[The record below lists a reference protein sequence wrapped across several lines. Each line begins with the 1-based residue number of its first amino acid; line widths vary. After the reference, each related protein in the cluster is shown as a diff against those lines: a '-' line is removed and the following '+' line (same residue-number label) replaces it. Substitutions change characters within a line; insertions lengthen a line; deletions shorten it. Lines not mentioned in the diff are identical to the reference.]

1 MPRLGVH
8 TSIAG
13 GLTNGLADAVRL
25 GCQCMQMFVRNQRQ
39 WRTGP
44 LSPEQ
49 LAEWTVARAAPAAA
63 SIAPIV
69 VHDSYLI
76 NLACPDPIIARRSY
90 ESFCDELDRCEQ
102 LGVDY
107 LVTHPGSHLRA
118 SPAEGIAR
126 LAEAL
131 NRLAADR
138 PAAKTVVLLETTAG
152 QGTNLG
158 WRFEQLAEVLGKVDT
173 FILPPPPGASK
184 GRGEGISKTHL
195 RVGVCLDSCH
205 VFAAGYDLRTPDTLT
220 RTLDEFDAIIGLDR
234 LKAIHINDSRRELG
248 SRVDRHE
255 HIGQGCIGDGGFWSL
270 LHEPRLA
277 EMPMILETPKG
288 TDEETGKDFDA
299 LNLARLR
306 RLAKLKRC
314 PPPKRDSA
322 VGGPILFNPSGE

>member
-13 GLTNGLADAVRL
+13 GLTHALADAVRL
-25 GCQCMQMFVRNQRQ
+25 GCECMQMFARNQRQ

-44 LSPEQ
+44 LSADQ
-49 LAEWTVARAAPAAA
+49 LAEWARARAAPEAAG
-63 SIAPIV
+63 IAPIV

-107 LVTHPGSHLRA
+107 LVTHPGSHLLA
-118 SPAEGIAR
+118 QPAEGIAR

-131 NRLAADR
+131 NRLADDR
-138 PAAKTVVLLETTAG
+138 PAAKTCVLLETTAG

-158 WRFEQLAEVLGKVDT
+158 WRFEQLAEVLSL
-173 FILPPPPGASK
+173 LPPPLGASK
-184 GRGEGISKTHL
+184 GKGKGISKTRP

-205 VFAAGYDLRTPDTLT
+205 VFAAGYDLRTPDKLA
-220 RTLDEFDAIIGLDR
+220 RTLDRFDAIIGLDR

-255 HIGQGCIGDGGFWSL
+255 HIGCGFIGEAGFWSL

-277 EMPMILETPKG
+277 ALPMILETPKG
-288 TDEETGKDFDA
+288 TDEKTGKDFDE

-314 PPPKRDSA
+314 PLAKRDLPPASE
-322 VGGPILFNPSGE
+322 PTSFIPP